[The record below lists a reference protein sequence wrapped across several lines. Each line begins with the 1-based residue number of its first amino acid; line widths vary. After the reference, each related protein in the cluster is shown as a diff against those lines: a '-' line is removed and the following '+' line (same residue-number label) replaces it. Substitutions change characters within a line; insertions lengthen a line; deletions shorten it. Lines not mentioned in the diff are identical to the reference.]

1 MDQKHCP
8 YCGSENE
15 TGALTC
21 TRCKG
26 TLTPAGGVL
35 VHEALA
41 EVKVALAA
49 KYEIVAQ
56 IGHGGNAA
64 VYQAIQKNLDRKV
77 ALKVLLPHLA
87 ADAGFLERFHMEARA
102 IAKLRHPNI
111 VTIFDEG
118 NENGIHY
125 MAMEFL
131 EGKDLHRL
139 VKERGRLSVAE
150 AVDMVRSIA
159 PALDYAHSYGV
170 VHRDVKSSNIIITSP
185 RTAVLTDFGIAQS
198 GYGSVKSKS
207 GPILGTP
214 KFMSPEQAAGRAVDA
229 RSDFYS
235 LGVVLYHSLSGEYPF
250 RGDTMIDT
258 IHKILEETP
267 VPIGRRVV
275 LPPAL
280 EHAIDKCLLK
290 DPSRRVQ
297 SGKELIALID
307 APAPERSVRPVEAPV
322 RKVKRRRV
330 LPLMSSIVT
339 AVLVCAL
346 LVGYKLREHSA
357 KAIVHTNP
365 TVLYEN
371 LEPPPKAV
379 PSVVGVTKD
388 EAVAILEREG
398 FSLGG
403 IRVVAV
409 PSPESRGKVDSQRP
423 VPGTAAKV
431 GSQVDLFIGE

>member
-8 YCGSENE
+8 YCGRENE

-26 TLTPAGGVL
+26 TLTPAKAVL

-41 EVKVALAA
+41 EVKLALAA
-49 KYEIVAQ
+49 KYEIVAE
-56 IGHGGNAA
+56 IGHGGNAT

-87 ADAGFLERFHMEARA
+87 NDAGFLERFHMEARA
-102 IAKLRHPNI
+102 IARLRHPNI

-118 NENGIHY
+118 NENGVHF
-125 MAMEFL
+125 MAMEYL

-139 VKERGRLSVAE
+139 VKERGRLSVGE

-198 GYGSVKSKS
+198 DYGSTQSKG

-214 KFMSPEQAAGRAVDA
+214 KFMSPEQAAGRTVDA
-229 RSDFYS
+229 RTDFYS
-235 LGVVLYHSLSGEYPF
+235 LGVVLYHSLSGVYPF
-250 RGDTMIDT
+250 RGDTMVDT
-258 IHKILEETP
+258 IHKILDETP
-267 VPIGRRVV
+267 VPIGRRVI
-275 LPPAL
+275 LPPSL
-280 EHAIDKCLLK
+280 EQAIDKCLIK
-290 DPSRRVQ
+290 DPARRVQ
-297 SGKELIALID
+297 NGKELLALID
-307 APAPERSVRPVEAPV
+307 VPSPEKSLRPAEIPVRPA
-322 RKVKRRRV
+322 KRRKL
-330 LPLMSSIVT
+330 LPLTSSIVVAT
-339 AVLVCAL
+339 LVCAL
-346 LVGYKLREHSA
+346 LVGYKIREHSV
-357 KAIVHTNP
+357 KAVVRVSQTAP
-365 TVLYEN
+365 VEN

-379 PSVVGVTKD
+379 PSVVGATKE
-388 EAVAILEREG
+388 EATAILQREG
-398 FSLGG
+398 FALGG

-409 PSPESRGKVDSQRP
+409 PNPESRGKVDSQRP
-423 VPGTAAKV
+423 VSGAQAKPG
-431 GSQVDLFIGE
+431 SSVDLFIGE